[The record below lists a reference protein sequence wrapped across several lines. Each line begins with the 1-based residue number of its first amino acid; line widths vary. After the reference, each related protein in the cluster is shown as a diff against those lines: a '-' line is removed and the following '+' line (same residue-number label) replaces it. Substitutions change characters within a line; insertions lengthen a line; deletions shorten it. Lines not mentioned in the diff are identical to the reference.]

1 MCEALRFH
9 PKPLRNGF
17 IQRVFRHWHGS
28 WITLQLCDTV
38 RAVIPAGYCLRSN
51 CGIQRWQGPMCGVL
65 RQERLHRCYQYL
77 QARRKM
83 IRLKVCYR
91 ISRMCGGAENRRP
104 DGLQPPLQFQ
114 RKDEVGQLGLR
125 IRLEHRLIDAL
136 ALQIIE
142 LNFALVTCRT
152 RHRHNTRARYWL
164 DGWKQQHRQGK
175 RPKIVRGELALKPI
189 RSYFTRRQRHYARIV
204 DQQVE
209 RLAGESFL
217 HAACEGV
224 DGIQHGKVEYLRMK
238 PCVRDLLQNACG

>member
-1 MCEALRFH
+1 MCEALRLD

-17 IQRVFRHWHGS
+17 IQRTFRHRHRS
-28 WITLQLCDTV
+28 WIPLQLCDTV
-38 RAVIPAGYCLRSN
+38 RAVIAAGYCFRSN
-51 CGIQRWQGPMCGVL
+51 CGIQGWQSSMCRVL
-65 RQERLHRCYQYL
+65 RQERLHHCYQYL
-77 QARRKM
+77 EARRKM
-83 IRLKVCYR
+83 IRLKICYR

-125 IRLEHRLIDAL
+125 ISLEHRLIDAL

-142 LNFALVTCRT
+142 LNSALVTCRT

-175 RPKIVRGELALKPI
+175 RPKIVRGELTLKPI
-189 RSYFTRRQRHYARIV
+189 PGHFTRRQRHYARLV

-209 RLAGESFL
+209 RLAGKAFL
-217 HAACEGV
+217 HAAGEGLNR
-224 DGIQHGKVEYLRMK
+224 IQHSKVEYL
-238 PCVRDLLQNACG
+238 